1 MITFMNAE
9 NRRRI
14 LEPVVKTLK
23 SNTQIKQTS
32 LKEMSCF
39 SFQKTDKIQTQF
51 KTIGTGITY
60 KLLTNKTTLID

>member
-1 MITFMNAE
+1 MQKIE
-9 NRRRI
+9 DRS

-32 LKEMSCF
+32 LKEMPCF
-39 SFQKTDKIQTQF
+39 NFQKTDKIQTYF

-60 KLLTNKTTLID
+60 KFLTNKTTLTD

>member
-39 SFQKTDKIQTQF
+39 SFQKTDKIQT
-51 KTIGTGITY
+51 
-60 KLLTNKTTLID
+60 